1 MAIMD
6 FDINR
11 EKKVKDAK
19 MLMKAR
25 DPRINKQILAILDQG
40 DAIVENISSSGGF
53 LKTETRFPK
62 GEAFNLDLKVM
73 GCKTIKMVCESQ
85 RCNDSGVGFKIL
97 QFKNARED
105 LFNQYVEKQFASL
118 KQFGDSRIFTTEVM
132 ITLKDTNVFGNV
144 YFSNFIEFQGV
155 IREKF
160 LLATVPDLHDLLT
173 RTSIRLVTVDTY
185 NKFIN
190 NAYFGDVL
198 QVGLTT
204 SSIQAASCK
213 LNITFRNKQTGML
226 IGKGY
231 QTFCVV
237 KANGKVVR
245 LPDELLGPLDFYQ
258 EVAS

>member
-1 MAIMD
+1 MGFDMD
-6 FDINR
+6 R
-11 EKKVKDAK
+11 KKTGKEAK
-19 MLMKAR
+19 MLMRAR
-25 DPRINKQILAILDQG
+25 DPRVNKQILAVLDQG
-40 DAIVENISSSGGF
+40 EAIVENISTSGGF
-53 LKTETRFPK
+53 LKTEARFPR
-62 GEAFNLDLKVM
+62 GESFNLNLKVM
-73 GCKTIKMVCESQ
+73 GRKTIRMVCESQ

-97 QFKNARED
+97 QFKNSKED
-105 LFNQYVEKQFASL
+105 LFNQYVEQQFESL
-118 KQFGDSRIFTTEVM
+118 KQFGDSRVFTTEIM

-185 NKFIN
+185 NKFIS
-190 NAYFGDVL
+190 NAFFGDVI
-198 QVGLTT
+198 QVELTT
-204 SSIQAASCK
+204 SAIKAASCK
-213 LNITFRNKQTGML
+213 LNIVFKNKNTGEL

-237 KANGKVVR
+237 KANGKVIR

>member
-1 MAIMD
+1 
-6 FDINR
+6 
-11 EKKVKDAK
+11 
-19 MLMKAR
+19 MLMRAR
-25 DPRINKQILAILDQG
+25 DPRVNKQILAVLNQG
-40 DAIVENISSSGGF
+40 DDAIVENISSSGGF
-53 LKTETRFPK
+53 LKTATHFSK
-62 GEAFNLDLKVM
+62 GQAFNLDLKVM
-73 GCKTIKMVCESQ
+73 GGKTIKMVCESK
-85 RCNDSGVGFKIL
+85 RCDDSGVGFKIL
-97 QFKNARED
+97 SFKNARED

-118 KQFGDSRIFTTEVM
+118 KQFGESRVFTTEIM

-185 NKFIN
+185 NKFIS

-198 QVGLTT
+198 LVELTT

-213 LNITFRNKQTGML
+213 LNIVFKNKNTGDL
-226 IGKGY
+226 IGRGY

-245 LPDELLGPLDFYQ
+245 LPEELLGPLDFYQ

>member
-1 MAIMD
+1 
-6 FDINR
+6 
-11 EKKVKDAK
+11 

-25 DPRINKQILAILDQG
+25 APRVNKRIPAVLDQG
-40 DAIVENISSSGGF
+40 NGIVENISNSGGF
-53 LKTETRFPK
+53 LRTDARLTR
-62 GEAFNLDLKVM
+62 GQSFNLNLKVM
-73 GCKTIKMVCESQ
+73 GCKTIKMVCESK
-85 RCNDSGVGFKIL
+85 RCDPSGIGFKIL
-97 QFKNARED
+97 RFKNARQR
-105 LFNQYVEKQFASL
+105 LFNQYVENQFASL
-118 KQFGDSRIFTTEVM
+118 KQFGESRVFTTEIL

-173 RTSIRLVTVDTY
+173 RTCIRLVTIDTY
-185 NKFIN
+185 NKYIR

-198 QVGLTT
+198 RVELTT
-204 SSIQAASCK
+204 SSIRAASCK
-213 LNITFRNKQTGML
+213 LNIVFKNKNTGAL

-231 QTFCVV
+231 QSFCVV

-258 EVAS
+258 EVESEY